1 MTDSGK
7 REESISE
14 LIDKLDDIREQLFHV
29 QRSLEII
36 ETKSKEI
43 FRRVDL
49 RFDNEYR
56 LDFAEVLS

>member
-1 MTDSGK
+1 VRRMTDSGK

-36 ETKSKEI
+36 EAKSKENI
-43 FRRVDL
+43 Q
-49 RFDNEYR
+49 
-56 LDFAEVLS
+56 ASGPKI

>member
-1 MTDSGK
+1 VRRMTDSGK

-36 ETKSKEI
+36 EAKSKENI
-43 FRRVDL
+43 QASGPKNLTTSTD
-49 RFDNEYR
+49 
-56 LDFAEVLS
+56 